1 MSHEIEDLQA
11 KTDKLVEEA
20 AKTGLQ
26 VNTEV
31 MKITKQQQQQQQH
44 PAPITINER
53 DLKEVTSFTYLGSIV
68 STTGGTDEDVKSRI
82 GKARNTFINLK
93 PIWKYS
99 SLSINNKIRIFNTNV
114 KSVLLYG
121 SETWRVTKSIFNR
134 LQTFINNRLRSILK
148 IRWPERITNKKL
160 WGQTKQEP
168 IAQQICRRK
177 WRWIGHSLGR
187 PLGDITRQALEW
199 NPKGKRRVGRPRVT
213 WGRSC
218 GEELKQHGLTWMQ
231 VKKYNRS
238 QKQVEACS

>member
-1 MSHEIEDLQA
+1 MRQTVGNEKTGISWTDVKNLEDLDFADDLCLMSHKIEDLQA

-26 VNTEV
+26 VNIDKAEV
-31 MKITKQQQQQQQH
+31 MKITNQQQQQH
-44 PAPITINER
+44 PVPITINGR

-93 PIWKYS
+93 PIWKSS

-114 KSVLLYG
+114 KSILLYG
-121 SETWRVTKSIFNR
+121 SETWRVTKNIFNR
-134 LQTFINNRLRSILK
+134 LQTFINNCLRSILK

-160 WGQTKQEP
+160 WEQTKQEP

-177 WRWIGHSLGR
+177 WRWIGHSLRR
-187 PLGDITRQALEW
+187 PLSDIARQA
-199 NPKGKRRVGRPRVT
+199 NARVEPER
-213 WGRSC
+213 
-218 GEELKQHGLTWMQ
+218 
-231 VKKYNRS
+231 
-238 QKQVEACS
+238 EAASGSSVQG